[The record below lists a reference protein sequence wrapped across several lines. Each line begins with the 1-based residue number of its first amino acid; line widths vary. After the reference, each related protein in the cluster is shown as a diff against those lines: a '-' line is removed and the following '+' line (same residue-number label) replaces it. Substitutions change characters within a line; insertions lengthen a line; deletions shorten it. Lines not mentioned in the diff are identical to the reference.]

1 MRKTVLVTIRGTRTS
16 ELGEQETIELVTKA
30 NYYQK
35 KSSFYIVYSESEI
48 SGLAG
53 TTTYL
58 KAEPSRVTLKRMGT
72 AELKQVFEEGIHHEA
87 NYITPFG
94 SMWVG
99 VLPWKVEVDLTE
111 VGGSINLEYELE
123 LCRQKIGYNQLSIT
137 VQEV

>member
-16 ELGEQETIELVTKA
+16 ELGEQETIELITKA
-30 NYYQK
+30 SLYKK

-72 AELKQVFEEGIHHEA
+72 SELKQVFEEGIHHEA
-87 NYITPFG
+87 NYVTPFG

-123 LCRQKIGYNQLSIT
+123 LCHQKIGYNQLSIT